1 MMMKLNAKLPA
12 LVAVMIMLGMLL
24 LVGCAQ
30 AQPAPTAAPA
40 TKQAEAPAKPTAV
53 PTVAAQATPAAAT
66 TPAGAAKPA
75 AQATQ
80 PASSSGIPLI
90 PASHQP
96 LEQRSEC
103 LACHK
108 QGGFMP
114 APASHAGRTG
124 ETCKSC
130 HQAKPA
136 EKPPVLNLTAAKADK
151 APTLDGVAEEAWNK
165 AKPVT
170 IHVNGGINKG
180 ETDVTM
186 KALYSQDTIY
196 FLAQYKD
203 PTESL
208 RRQPWVKQQ
217 DGSWKALP
225 GAQAYEDKFAMI
237 WNINDS
243 IKGFNEQGCAVTCH
257 ATTPGRD
264 RPLKYTNADGEL
276 GDTWHMKTVRTNPVG
291 QIDDQYLDNDTKA
304 EEAGRKSDAKTA
316 GGYTNNSKEGEKTP
330 PFALPGNKP
339 APPYW
344 IMDSEKVPFDD
355 SKYKAGDEVPG
366 IVIAPFTG
374 DRGDLSA
381 KAVWKDGAWTIEWS
395 RKLQTGS
402 KTDVQFD
409 PKKEFYFG
417 VAVFDDAQIGHAVQ
431 YGVTKLTFEQ

>member
-1 MMMKLNAKLPA
+1 MLTKLDVRFLAVVLISLGILA
-12 LVAVMIMLGMLL
+12 LAA
-24 LVGCAQ
+24 CAQ
-30 AQPAPTAAPA
+30 AQPTPTPTSAPKPTVAPVKPTAAPA
-40 TKQAEAPAKPTAV
+40 TPAAAAKPTAQV
-53 PTVAAQATPAAAT
+53 TPAAS
-66 TPAGAAKPA
+66 AKPA
-75 AQATQ
+75 AV
-80 PASSSGIPLI
+80 SGIPLI

-96 LEQRSEC
+96 IEQRAEC

-124 ETCKSC
+124 DTCNSC

-136 EKPPVLNLTAAKADK
+136 EKPPVLNLVAAKADK
-151 APTLDGVAEEAWNK
+151 APTLDGAVEDVWNK
-165 AKPVT
+165 AKPLT
-170 IHVNGGINKG
+170 IHVDGGINKG

-186 KALYSQDTIY
+186 KALYAQDTIY

-225 GAQAYEDKFAMI
+225 GSEAYEDKMALL
-237 WNINDS
+237 WNINGS
-243 IKGFNEQGCAVTCH
+243 IKGFNEQGCAATCH
-257 ATTPGRD
+257 GTTSGRD
-264 RPLKYTNADGEL
+264 KPLKYTNAEGEL
-276 GDTWHMKTVRTNPVG
+276 GDIWHMKIVRTNPVG
-291 QIDDQYLDNDTKA
+291 QIDDQYVDNDTKSA
-304 EEAGRKSDAKTA
+304 EAGRKSDAKTA
-316 GGYTNNSKEGEKTP
+316 GGYADNKKEGQATP

-344 IMDSEKVPFDD
+344 ILDSEKVPFDD

-366 IVIAPFTG
+366 IVIAPFAG

-381 KAVWKDGAWTIEWS
+381 KAVWKDGLWTMEWS

-409 PKKEFYFG
+409 SKGEAYFG
-417 VAVFDDAQIGHAVQ
+417 IAVFDNAQIGHAVQ